1 LLIDTGAVSVRSG
14 LALKGEFHFGN
25 LAIGTAV
32 GVWGWCSE
40 VLFIVGSVLE
50 LTAAL
55 RAALFDIA
63 RRVGSALYL
72 FVLLPGWYP
81 TAVPVSMAVGLP
93 VRVDD
98 GPFAGKLAWPA
109 PLTAP

>member
-1 LLIDTGAVSVRSG
+1 LIGK
-14 LALKGEFHFGN
+14 LHFGN
-25 LAIGTAV
+25 PVIGKPV
-32 GVWGWCSE
+32 GVRKVWCSLG
-40 VLFIVGSVLE
+40 LFPLGSVLD